1 MPVVGLL
8 FIVLECRERL
18 SKLSVGQSSFRD
30 GLFIDFLGS
39 LDLEVVSKGHFLS
52 AENHSLALPSASLSS
67 HVFFRR
73 GQTRQWGSHLA
84 ESHGA
89 SLSLR
94 NPAVA
99 DARCLVFSSTTWW
112 LSGYVRFGDVFY

>member
-1 MPVVGLL
+1 MPLVGLL
-8 FIVLECRERL
+8 FIAFECRERL
-18 SKLSVGQSSFRD
+18 SKLSVGQSSSRD
-30 GLFIDFLGS
+30 GLFVDFLGS
-39 LDLEVVSKGHFLS
+39 LDLEVVSQGHFLA

-67 HVFFRR
+67 HVFFWR

-89 SLSLR
+89 ALSLR

-99 DARCLVFSSTTWW
+99 DARGVVLSPTPRW